1 MMARYVIDTNVAIVA
16 NGKENVAV
24 ECRSAAVETL
34 TKAVNRGVI
43 VVDAAGEIRDEYRRH
58 LNPQGQPGVGDR
70 FYFEVINCHPDRTA
84 QVDLPK
90 REDGEFADLPQAIIN
105 AGFDPSDRKFA
116 AAAKKSNSPVYNAT
130 DSDWVEH
137 REVIEA
143 AGIKIV
149 FLCGC
154 DPANWKA

>member
-1 MMARYVIDTNVAIVA
+1 MARYVIDTNVAIVA
-16 NGKENVAV
+16 NGEEDVAV
-24 ECRSAAVETL
+24 ECQLAAVETL
-34 TKAVNRGVI
+34 TKVVNKGVI
-43 VVDAAGEIRDEYRRH
+43 VVDSAGEIRDEYRRH
-58 LNPQGQPGVGDR
+58 LNPRGQPGVGNW
-70 FYFEVINCHPDRTA
+70 FYREVINCHPDRTV

-90 REDGEFADLPQAIIN
+90 REDGEFEDLPQAIIN

-143 AGIKIV
+143 TGIKIV

-154 DPANWKA
+154 DPTSWKA

>member
-1 MMARYVIDTNVAIVA
+1 MARYVIDTNVAIVA
-16 NGKENVAV
+16 NGDVDVAID
-24 ECRSAAVETL
+24 CQLAAVETL
-34 TKAVNRGVI
+34 TKVVNKGVI

-58 LNPQGQPGVGDR
+58 LNPRGQPGVGDR
-70 FYFEVINCHPDRTA
+70 FYLEVINCHPDRTL

-90 REDGEFADLPQAIIN
+90 REDGEFKDLPQAVID

-116 AAAKKSNSPVYNAT
+116 AAAKKSKSPVYNAT
-130 DSDWVEH
+130 DSDWVEKQQ
-137 REVIEA
+137 VIEA

-154 DPANWKA
+154 QPENWKG

>member
-1 MMARYVIDTNVAIVA
+1 MARYVIDTNVAIVA
-16 NGKENVAV
+16 NGDKDVTT
-24 ECRSAAVETL
+24 ECRLAAVETL
-34 TKAVNRGVI
+34 IKAVNKGVI
-43 VVDAAGEIRDEYRRH
+43 VVDTAGEIQTEYRRH
-58 LNPQGQPGVGDR
+58 LNPHGQPGVGDR
-70 FYFEVINCHPDRTA
+70 FYLEVINYHPDRTVRVELA
-84 QVDLPK
+84 K
-90 REDGEFADLPQAIIN
+90 REDGEFKDLPQAIID

-116 AAAKKSNSPVYNAT
+116 AAAKKSKSAVYNAT

-154 DPANWKA
+154 DPDDWKA